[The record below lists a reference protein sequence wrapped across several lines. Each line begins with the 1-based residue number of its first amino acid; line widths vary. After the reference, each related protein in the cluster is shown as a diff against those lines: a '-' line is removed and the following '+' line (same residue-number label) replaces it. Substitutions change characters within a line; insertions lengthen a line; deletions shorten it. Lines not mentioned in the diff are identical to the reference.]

1 MTPEEALDETC
12 RRLGLKLPP
21 APKPVGAYQ
30 PAVTASGFAFLS
42 GQISRDLEGKVV
54 TGKLGKELTVE
65 QGKRAAEW
73 AALQALS
80 LIRNEIGLNKIERLT
95 RLVGYVQSS
104 SDFYQQSEVMNAASE
119 LFVAVLG
126 EKGRHARSAIGT
138 TSLPLNAAVE
148 LELTLRLR

>member
-1 MTPEEALDETC
+1 MTPEEALEEAC
-12 RRLGLKLPP
+12 GRLGLKLPP
-21 APKPVGAYQ
+21 APKPVGVYQ
-30 PAVTASGFAFLS
+30 PVVLTGGFAFLS
-42 GQISRDLEGKVV
+42 GQISRDSEGKVV

-80 LIRNEIGLNKIERLT
+80 LIRSEMGLNKIERLT
-95 RLVGYVQSS
+95 RLVGYVQSTP
-104 SDFYQQSEVMNAASE
+104 DFYQQSEVMNAASE

-126 EKGRHARSAIGT
+126 EKGRHARTAMGAA
-138 TSLPLNAAVE
+138 SLPLNAAVE